1 MNSLQNTSLRIRVND
16 ALIAAAN
23 ERARQ
28 QGMSLSEFMR
38 SALRQQLS
46 KAA

>member
-1 MNSLQNTSLRIRVND
+1 MNSLQNTSLRIRVNG